1 MREDE
6 IMNQPSL
13 TETAATAARTA
24 DPAAA
29 AEIPHACAP
38 GTEVTSSATDGRE
51 TPQHKPRLL
60 GIDAARGIALF
71 GMASVHLLSDAT
83 AAGDVSLSWA
93 LAAGKSAALFAVLA
107 GVGIAFSTGGTS
119 PLAGPRRTAAA
130 SSLAVR
136 ALMIGV
142 LGLLL
147 GSVVPGDTAGVILTY
162 YAVLFLLAI
171 PLLGLS
177 VRALVVLGAVTALV
191 VPVLSHVVR
200 GGMAVPALGN
210 PTFVDLLSRPGPL
223 VAELTLSG
231 LYPALP
237 WLAYVCAGLA
247 IGRSRLTSRRFVIGM
262 TAAGVALAAL
272 ANAVSWILMERAG
285 GRDRLR
291 ELAPQ
296 TFSSQEFT
304 DVLAW
309 GADGT
314 LPPTSPWW
322 LAVRAPHTAT
332 PVELLYTIG
341 IAMAVIGTSIML
353 AWVLRSAIRPLAAVG
368 SMPLTLYTLHL
379 LLLVSPLTPEDGE
392 LASLTLH
399 AVVLLTFAVLWGRRF
414 DRGPLEH
421 VIWRVTGRVR
431 DRTLNRR
438 SPA

>member
-6 IMNQPSL
+6 IMNQPGP
-13 TETAATAARTA
+13 TEAATTAARTT
-24 DPAAA
+24 DRSAA
-29 AEIPHACAP
+29 AEIPHACVPVP
-38 GTEVTSSATDGRE
+38 GATSSAAEGPD
-51 TPQHKPRLL
+51 TPRRKPRLL
-60 GIDAARGIALF
+60 GVDAARGIALF
-71 GMASVHLLSDAT
+71 GMASVHLLSDETAT
-83 AAGDVSLSWA
+83 GDVSLSWT

-119 PLAGPRRTAAA
+119 PLEGRRRTAAA
-130 SSLAVR
+130 SSLGAR

-142 LGLLL
+142 VGLLL
-147 GSVVPGDTAGVILTY
+147 GSVVPGDTAGVILAY

-171 PLLGLS
+171 PLLGFS

-200 GGMAVPALGN
+200 DGMAVPALGN

-272 ANAVSWILMERAG
+272 ANAVSWILLELAG

-291 ELAPQ
+291 EVAPQ

-314 LPPTSPWW
+314 LPTTSPWW
-322 LAVRAPHTAT
+322 LAVRAPHTTT

-392 LASLTLH
+392 LASLALH
-399 AVVLLTFAVLWGRRF
+399 AVVLLAFAVLWGRRF

-421 VIWRVTGRVR
+421 VIWRVAGRVR
-431 DRTLNRR
+431 DRTLSQRA
-438 SPA
+438 PA

>member
-1 MREDE
+1 MK
-6 IMNQPSL
+6 QPGPTQTS
-13 TETAATAARTA
+13 TTDTRSAARSAT
-24 DPAAA
+24 
-29 AEIPHACAP
+29 AEIPHACVP
-38 GTEVTSSATDGRE
+38 GPEATSSATEGRD
-51 TPQHKPRLL
+51 TPRHKPRLL

-71 GMASVHLLSDAT
+71 GMASVHLLSNET
-83 AAGDVSLSWA
+83 TTGDLSLSWT
-93 LAAGKSAALFAVLA
+93 LAAGTSAALFAVLA

-119 PLAGPRRTAAA
+119 PLEGPRRTAAA
-130 SSLAVR
+130 SSLGVR

-142 LGLLL
+142 VGLLL
-147 GSVVPGDTAGVILTY
+147 GSVVPGDTAGVILAY

-177 VRALVVLGAVTALV
+177 VRALVVLGGVTALV

-200 GGMAVPALGN
+200 DGMAVPALGN

-231 LYPALP
+231 LYPAIP

-272 ANAVSWILMERAG
+272 ANAVSWMLLDLAG
-285 GRDRLR
+285 GQDRLR
-291 ELAPQ
+291 EVAPR
-296 TFSSQEFT
+296 TFSGQEFN

-309 GADGT
+309 GASGT
-314 LPPTSPWW
+314 LPTTSPWW
-322 LAVRAPHTAT
+322 LAVRAPHTTT

-392 LASLTLH
+392 LASLALH
-399 AVVLLTFAVLWGRRF
+399 AVVLLAFAVLWGRRF

-431 DRTLNRR
+431 DRTLSRR